1 MGSSSEKPGCKCG
14 KKKDERIIG
23 GADADINEWPWMV
36 SMLFSDGVRHKC
48 GGTVVA
54 SEWIVTAAHCLYE
67 DSELTV
73 ETKVEDVSIVLGE
86 HDNFLEGEEIL
97 PRKVLKISKYI
108 KHPDYD
114 KLTSNADIALLKLA
128 EKVDLN
134 TYTPAC
140 MANTGDDFT
149 GKTAW
154 VYGWGALSFG
164 TGDYPDK
171 LQELSVKIVSQEVCQ
186 AAHDDLLWT
195 ITDGMLC
202 AGGVT
207 GQDSCQGD
215 SGGPLTVDVNGQH
228 HLVGD
233 VSFGDD
239 CAKEGRYGIYAK
251 TAFFREWI
259 DQTFAAEG
267 GATYCPVE

>member
-1 MGSSSEKPGCKCG
+1 MASMTF
-14 KKKDERIIG
+14 KDG
-23 GADADINEWPWMV
+23 T
-36 SMLFSDGVRHKC
+36 SHKC
-48 GGTVVA
+48 GGTLVA
-54 SEWIVTAAHCLYE
+54 SEWIVTASHCLYE
-67 DSELTV
+67 DQELTV
-73 ETKVEDVSIVLGE
+73 ETKAEDISIVLGE
-86 HDNFLEGEEIL
+86 HDYSMTGEESL
-97 PRKVLKISKYI
+97 PRKVVKVSKYI
-108 KHPDYD
+108 KHPDYNTI
-114 KLTSNADIALLKLA
+114 TSEADIALLKLA
-128 EKVDLN
+128 EKVDIN

-140 MANTGDDFT
+140 MANTGDDYT

-171 LQELSVKIVSQEVCQ
+171 LQELSVKIVSQAVCQ
-186 AAHDDLLWT
+186 AAHNDLGWT

-251 TAFFREWI
+251 TAFYRQWI
-259 DQTFAAEG
+259 DTTVAAEG
-267 GATYCPVE
+267 GASYCPTS